1 MEPGRAK
8 AFSTNIYQWC
18 LQKDMRSTATLLYGR
33 NFSVGEFQA
42 VSPMAHCDGLILF
55 PTKVYVF
62 NPATKDALALPES
75 QRNLSWRHKCLP
87 AGLGLDTST
96 GKYKIARSFYRCRD
110 YDPKQI
116 ITMGM
121 EVFTINGEH
130 GHWRETLVDP
140 PYPILNSQ
148 TATHFNGYLFYFINK
163 NNQQHPPRGLLRFSL
178 LDETFGVTPLL
189 PNMYPTVEDESI
201 FVNVLDGELCASF
214 FSKLV
219 QRILVCTTRH
229 VVDPEWTCRYVINV
243 EEHCYP
249 MTSLGS
255 GGILLRGGNCVL
267 GYNLKAHTVEEGE
280 IFDMDD
286 IRYLGPSGDTLGH
299 AWENVSFFDLISYT
313 ESLVPVTPKASS
325 RAL

>member
-1 MEPGRAK
+1 
-8 AFSTNIYQWC
+8 
-18 LQKDMRSTATLLYGR
+18 MRSIATLLYRR
-33 NFSVGEFQA
+33 NFRVGEFQA
-42 VSPMAHCDGLILF
+42 VSPMAHCDGLILL
-55 PTKVYVF
+55 PTNTKVYVF
-62 NPATKDALALPES
+62 NPATKDAIALPES
-75 QRNLSWRHKCLP
+75 QRNQSRHHKCLP

-96 GKYKIARSFYRCRD
+96 GKYKIARSFYRCRG
-110 YDPKQI
+110 YEPSHI

-130 GHWRETLVDP
+130 GYWRETLVDP

-148 TATHFNGYLFYFINK
+148 TATHYKGYLFYFINK

-189 PNMYPTVEDESI
+189 PNMCPAVEDESI

-255 GGILLRGGNCVL
+255 SGMLLRGGNCIL
-267 GYNLKAHTVEEGE
+267 GYNLEAHRVEEGE
-280 IFDMDD
+280 IFDIDD
-286 IRYLGPSGDTLGH
+286 IWYLGPNEDNLGD
-299 AWENVSFFDLISYT
+299 AWKNVSFFDLISYT